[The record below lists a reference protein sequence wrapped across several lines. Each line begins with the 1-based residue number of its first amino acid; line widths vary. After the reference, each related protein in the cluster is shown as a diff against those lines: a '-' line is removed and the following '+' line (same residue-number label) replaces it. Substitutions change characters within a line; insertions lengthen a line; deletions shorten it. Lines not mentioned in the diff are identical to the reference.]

1 MNQARNPGRVVGFW
15 YLLLVLGGP
24 LRLIY
29 IPNKLFVHD
38 NAAAT
43 AGNIAAHG
51 WLFRFGML
59 SGLLGAVVLIFLVLA
74 FYRLFKGVDQQ
85 LAVLLVIV
93 GGVMPALINFVNVVS
108 DAGALMVA
116 RGGGAGGADFLSVFD
131 KPQRDALVML
141 FLRLHHHQIVAAE
154 ILWGLWLFPMG
165 ALVYKSRFLPRF
177 IGVWLI
183 VNGVAYVVLSFTG
196 LFFPDYQD
204 KVFTFSQPALFG
216 ELAIMLWL
224 VIKSANPPALGQS
237 AAAPPA
243 RADRG
248 VPTSRTARNGTRA
261 PARRLPRRR
270 GARPTARTARCNR
283 ILKVYTSLVR
293 QRKAE
298 PNVSMSPRA
307 CAC

>member
-1 MNQARNPGRVVGFW
+1 MSRRAASIGSARALRLLSCGHMSWTRNPGRVVGFW

-43 AGNIAAHG
+43 AGNIASHE

-59 SGLLGAVVLIFLVLA
+59 SDLFGAVVLIFLVLA

-116 RGGGAGGADFLSVFD
+116 QGPDFLSVFD

-141 FLRLHHHQIVAAE
+141 LL
-154 ILWGLWLFPMG
+154 
-165 ALVYKSRFLPRF
+165 
-177 IGVWLI
+177 
-183 VNGVAYVVLSFTG
+183 
-196 LFFPDYQD
+196 
-204 KVFTFSQPALFG
+204 
-216 ELAIMLWL
+216 
-224 VIKSANPPALGQS
+224 
-237 AAAPPA
+237 
-243 RADRG
+243 
-248 VPTSRTARNGTRA
+248 
-261 PARRLPRRR
+261 
-270 GARPTARTARCNR
+270 
-283 ILKVYTSLVR
+283 
-293 QRKAE
+293 
-298 PNVSMSPRA
+298 
-307 CAC
+307 

>member
-1 MNQARNPGRVVGFW
+1 MSSARNPGRVVGYW
-15 YLLLVLGGP
+15 YLLLVLLGP

-29 IPNKLFVHD
+29 IPNKLFVHGD
-38 NAAAT
+38 AAAT
-43 AGNIAAHG
+43 ASNIAAHE

-59 SGLLGAVVLIFLVLA
+59 SDLVGAVVLIFLLLA

-108 DAGALMVA
+108 DAGALLVA
-116 RGGGAGGADFLSVFD
+116 RSGGGGGGADFLSVFD

-141 FLRLHHHQIVAAE
+141 FLRLHHYQIVAAE

-165 ALVYKSRFLPRF
+165 ALAYKSRFLPRV

-183 VNGVAYVVLSFTG
+183 INGVAYLVLSLTG

-204 KVFTFSQPALFG
+204 KVFTLSQPALFG

-224 VIKSANPPALGQS
+224 VIKGANPPVLEPS
-237 AAAPPA
+237 
-243 RADRG
+243 
-248 VPTSRTARNGTRA
+248 TAT
-261 PARRLPRRR
+261 
-270 GARPTARTARCNR
+270 
-283 ILKVYTSLVR
+283 
-293 QRKAE
+293 
-298 PNVSMSPRA
+298 
-307 CAC
+307 

>member
-1 MNQARNPGRVVGFW
+1 MSSARNPGRVAGYW
-15 YLLLVLGGP
+15 YLLLVLLGP

-29 IPNKLFVHD
+29 IPNKLFVQG

-43 AGNIAAHG
+43 ASNIAAHE

-59 SGLLGAVVLIFLVLA
+59 SDLLGAVVLIFLVLA

-141 FLRLHHHQIVAAE
+141 FVRLHHHQIVAAE

-165 ALVYKSRFLPRF
+165 ALAYKSRFLPRF

-183 VNGVAYVVLSFTG
+183 VNGIAYVVLRVTG

-204 KVFTFSQPALFG
+204 KVFAYSQPALFG

-224 VIKSANPPALGQS
+224 VFK
-237 AAAPPA
+237 
-243 RADRG
+243 
-248 VPTSRTARNGTRA
+248 
-261 PARRLPRRR
+261 
-270 GARPTARTARCNR
+270 GAGAHSPSLQPLDLRP
-283 ILKVYTSLVR
+283 S
-293 QRKAE
+293 
-298 PNVSMSPRA
+298 
-307 CAC
+307 

>member
-1 MNQARNPGRVVGFW
+1 MSWTRNPGRVVGFW

-43 AGNIAAHG
+43 ASNIAAHE

-59 SGLLGAVVLIFLVLA
+59 SDLLGAVVLIFLVLA

-116 RGGGAGGADFLSVFD
+116 RSGGAGGADFLSVFD
-131 KPQRDALVML
+131 KPQRDALVLL
-141 FLRLHHHQIVAAE
+141 FLRLHHAQIVAAE
-154 ILWGLWLFPMG
+154 ILWGLWVFPLG
-165 ALVYKSRFLPRF
+165 GPAYKSRFLPRF

-183 VNGVAYVVLSFTG
+183 INGVAYLVLSFTG
-196 LFFPDYQD
+196 LFFPDYQN

-224 VIKSANPPALGQS
+224 GCKGANPGALTPSPSPSSWSTG
-237 AAAPPA
+237 
-243 RADRG
+243 
-248 VPTSRTARNGTRA
+248 SR
-261 PARRLPRRR
+261 
-270 GARPTARTARCNR
+270 
-283 ILKVYTSLVR
+283 
-293 QRKAE
+293 
-298 PNVSMSPRA
+298 
-307 CAC
+307 